1 MKKIHFN
8 DIRIRNKLL
17 LIYMFSVFLP
27 IILTNIIFYIVTTE
41 NVRDQKLEDY
51 ELALEQI
58 ATGFR
63 QGVEDAAGI
72 ASVLYSD
79 AYIYRL
85 LNKTYET
92 PVEFIAAYNNNFRDI
107 NKYTPI
113 YSSVDS
119 IHLYTDNP
127 TVISAGGIYLINQDM
142 RKSYWYQS
150 TGNTRMS
157 YPVLTR
163 NVSETGVLDQFVI
176 VRELDSNH
184 SASYEKI
191 MMINLNERF
200 IKQAFTNVTFEGQV
214 YLVDDRDIVQYSTDQ
229 SVDSDNKLISFDSLN
244 ISEDSVIMEEKYQ
257 LQFLNNWRLVGIIPS
272 ENLITEVQN
281 SMYSIVYLA
290 SWNFVIPTLFILYI
304 AGNIHFRLNTIVKQ
318 MRKVKEQQFDII
330 EGKMYKDE
338 IGVLASEF
346 NRMTRKIKDLINDVY
361 IVRIQKQELE
371 LEKKDA
377 QLKALQSQI
386 NPHFLFNVL
395 ETIRMRSVLKSEMET
410 ADIIKYLAQLLRTS
424 ITWEDDWVTIGK
436 ELQLIY
442 AFLEIQKYRFDNK
455 MEYEIN
461 VDDGVEQ
468 IYIPKM
474 IIIPFIENASIHGIE
489 PLKGKGKINIT
500 IQKYENMIKCIVK
513 DNGVG
518 IRDEKYKQI
527 INFLEG
533 EGVNG
538 KNIGMRNVSQRLK
551 MYYGQ
556 DYQLKINSNAT
567 DGTTIILMIPE
578 NNDKMNPGPQ

>member
-1 MKKIHFN
+1 MKILHFN
-8 DIRIRNKLL
+8 DIRIRNKFL

-41 NVRDQKLEDY
+41 NVRDQKIKDY

-79 AYIYRL
+79 AYIYQL
-85 LNKTYET
+85 LNKSYET
-92 PVEFIAAYNNNFRDI
+92 PVEFISAYINNFRDI

-127 TVISAGGIYLINQDM
+127 TVITAGGIYSINQEM
-142 RKSYWYQS
+142 RKSYWYQTTS
-150 TGNTRMS
+150 QSRLS

-163 NVSETGVLDQFVI
+163 NISETGELDQFVI

-184 SASYEKI
+184 SALYEKI
-191 MMINLNERF
+191 MMINLNDRF
-200 IKQAFTNVTFEGQV
+200 IKQSFTNKTFEGEV
-214 YLVDDRDIVQYSTDQ
+214 YLVDNLGIVQYSTDP
-229 SVDSDNKLISFDSLN
+229 SVDPAKSITRFESINMN
-244 ISEDSVIMEEKYQ
+244 EDSVIMEETYQ
-257 LQFLNNWRLVGIIPS
+257 LQYLDNWKLIGVIPN

-281 SMYSIVYLA
+281 SIYSIIYLA

-304 AGNIHFRLNTIVKQ
+304 AGNIHLRLSTIVKQ
-318 MRKVKEQQFDII
+318 MRKVKDQRFEII
-330 EGKMYKDE
+330 EGKMYRDE
-338 IGVLASEF
+338 IGVLTSEF

-395 ETIRMRSVLKSEMET
+395 ETIRMRSVLKNEMET

-424 ITWEDDWVTIGK
+424 ISWEDEWVTIGK
-436 ELQLIY
+436 EIQLIY
-442 AFLEIQKYRFDNK
+442 AFLEIQKYRFDDK
-455 MEYEIN
+455 MAYEIN
-461 VDDGVEQ
+461 VEDGLEQ
-468 IYIPKM
+468 CYIPKM
-474 IIIPFIENASIHGIE
+474 TIIPFIENASIHGIE
-489 PLKGKGKINIT
+489 PLKGKGKINLRIHK
-500 IQKYENMIKCIVK
+500 QNNLIKCIIK

-518 IRDEKYKQI
+518 IKKEKYKQI
-527 INFLEG
+527 LKSLED
-533 EGVNG
+533 EEVIG
-538 KNIGMRNVSQRLK
+538 KNIGIRNVSQRLK
-551 MYYGQ
+551 MYYGKN
-556 DYQLKINSNAT
+556 YELSITSNELE
-567 DGTTIILMIPE
+567 GTTIILVIPA
-578 NNDKMNPGPQ
+578 NNHMVM